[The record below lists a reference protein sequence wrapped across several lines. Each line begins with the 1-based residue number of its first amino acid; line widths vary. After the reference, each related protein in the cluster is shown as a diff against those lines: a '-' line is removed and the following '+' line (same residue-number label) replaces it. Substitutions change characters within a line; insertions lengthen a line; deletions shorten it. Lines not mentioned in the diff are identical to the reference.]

1 MIQVIKVS
9 RATDGKFLFS
19 IEANL
24 DRDDINKIKKRILKK
39 LEVAGYKEEA
49 VQNKMRLFTIRGVEV
64 Y

>member
-39 LEVAGYKEEA
+39 LEVASYKEEA

>member
-1 MIQVIKVS
+1 MIKAINVSKV
-9 RATDGKFLFS
+9 TDGKFLFS
-19 IEANL
+19 INANL

-39 LEVAGYKEEA
+39 LEVSGYKEEA